1 MCIRD
6 RAKTVDNFATIEDFR
21 TTYNELAFDVGEVS
35 GLRDGLKTGNNGT
48 LVDAV
53 NVLEDKQF
61 FFQEFVFVASTNQTQ
76 FTGNDEFV
84 NDLIFVKDK
93 IQVFKNERHLIEDV
107 DFIISNPTGTGSH
120 KGVTLTG
127 TYASGQANAMSTN
140 DRLHVYSYT
149 GAFVGTNIANSVASF
164 FQKTV
169 ENTIYN
175 TNANGVILNGDSSSP
190 TTLLESGY
198 KIQLAGKT
206 FAEDDILLTTGKT
219 LTAPTITD
227 STMSINSGSITGAVN
242 GTFSGFLDIEGDID
256 VNGTTN
262 LDVVDIDG
270 AVHMQSTLQVV
281 STLTVDGNTDLNANL
296 TVDGNTTLGNAATDN
311 ITFTGK
317 AASNLRPNANDTYSL
332 GLSSARWSNVYS
344 TLSNVSGTATV
355 GSLTDGTL
363 SITGGDITSVD
374 DITGD
379 TNSVFKSGSSVVNNI
394 KNFAGTHTILDT
406 TSDHDSNAN
415 AGSLTGTVSSINN
428 HSTTDLSEGTNLYY
442 TDARVL
448 TKIQATNLTE
458 IKNVTN
464 SSLANDDVLLYNGSA
479 WVNTPMQERVEDIA
493 GAMLSGNTETGL
505 SVTYDDNTGKT
516 NLVVDNSVFT
526 LTGGVT
532 GTATQTAKGNL
543 TIATTLRDLTKTD
556 ITDTQLALND
566 LYDVSDANNSND
578 QILVQTGSTWSN
590 VTLTEKVEDIVGGML
605 DGTET
610 GISVSYDD
618 TDGNLDFVIGSGAIT
633 NAMLAGS
640 IANDKLAGSIANA
653 KLANSAITID
663 GTSVALGGSIS
674 TNNTQ
679 LTQEN
684 VEDFVGGMLD
694 GTETGISVS
703 YDDTDGN
710 IDFVVADS
718 DFALTGDVT
727 GTATQTAKG
736 NVSIT
741 TTIAANS
748 VALGTDTTG
757 NYIAAVSAGTGVGVS
772 GSGEGA
778 TSTISIGQAV
788 GTSDNVQFGNL
799 VLSGDLTVNG
809 STVTNSSTNT
819 TIEDQL
825 IELGTGNSGSASGD
839 AGFVIERGSDAN
851 VFFGWDE
858 SADAVTFGTGT
869 FTGASSGDLTITPA
883 AVNTGALTITNASN
897 SGGTARNIYQST
909 SAPGG
914 SDGAVGDLWILYS

>member
-1 MCIRD
+1 M
-6 RAKTVDNFATIEDFR
+6 AKTVDNFATIEDFR

-175 TNANGVILNGDSSSP
+175 TNANGVIINGDSSSP

-242 GTFSGFLDIEGDID
+242 GTFSGFLDIEGNID
-256 VNGTTN
+256 VNGTSH

-270 AVHMQSTLQVV
+270 AVHMQTTLQVV
-281 STLTVDGNTDLNANL
+281 DNTTLNANL
-296 TVDGNTTLGNAATDN
+296 TVDGNTTLGNAASDT
-311 ITFTGK
+311 ITFTGY
-317 AASNLRPNANDTYSL
+317 ANSHLRPETTNTYSL
-332 GLSSARWSNVYS
+332 GLTSKRWSNVYS
-344 TLSNVSGTATV
+344 NLSNVSGTATV
-355 GSLTDGTL
+355 GTLTDGTL

-406 TSDHDSNAN
+406 TSDHNSNAN
-415 AGSLTGTVSSINN
+415 AGSLTGTVSSIAN
-428 HSTTDLSEGTNLYY
+428 HTTQNLTEHSSNLYY
-442 TDARVL
+442 TDGRADTRIAL
-448 TKIQATNLTE
+448 
-458 IKNVTN
+458 KNIDY
-464 SSLANDDVLLYNGSA
+464 LANVDHPIALAEDHVLLYNDTTDQ
-479 WVNTPMQERVEDIA
+479 WENTPMRERVEDIA
-493 GAMLSGNTETGL
+493 GAMLSGNTETGI
-505 SVTYDDNTGKT
+505 SVTYNDTTGKT
-516 NLVVDNSVFT
+516 NLVVDNSTFE

-543 TIATTLRDLTKTD
+543 TIATTLRALTKGD
-556 ITDTQLALND
+556 ITSTELALND
-566 LYDVSDANNSND
+566 LYDVSDANNTND
-578 QILVQTGSTWSN
+578 QILVQTGSSWSN
-590 VTLTEKVEDIVGGML
+590 VDINEKVQDITGAQIATNGSHTGL
-605 DGTET
+605 TATYNDG
-610 GISVSYDD
+610 DAD
-618 TDGNLDFVIGSGAIT
+618 GAI
-633 NAMLAGS
+633 
-640 IANDKLAGSIANA
+640 D
-653 KLANSAITID
+653 
-663 GTSVALGGSIS
+663 
-674 TNNTQ
+674 
-679 LTQEN
+679 LT
-684 VEDFVGGMLD
+684 
-694 GTETGISVS
+694 
-703 YDDTDGN
+703 
-710 IDFVVADS
+710 VADS
-718 DFALTGDVT
+718 NFELTGKVT

-736 NVSIT
+736 NVSINT
-741 TTIAANS
+741 S
-748 VALGTDTTG
+748 LG
-757 NYIAAVSAGTGVGVS
+757 
-772 GSGEGA
+772 
-778 TSTISIGQAV
+778 SIGINEL
-788 GTSDNVQFGNL
+788 SD
-799 VLSGDLTVNG
+799 
-809 STVTNSSTNT
+809 
-819 TIEDQL
+819 
-825 IELGTGNSGSASGD
+825 
-839 AGFVIERGSDAN
+839 
-851 VFFGWDE
+851 
-858 SADAVTFGTGT
+858 
-869 FTGASSGDLTITPA
+869 
-883 AVNTGALTITNASN
+883 VNTSGANNGQVLGYNASN
-897 SGGTARNIYQST
+897 QWVPVDQSTGSDQVTEGTNNKYFSDNRVADVFQTGSSDSNTRLNKGIKLSYDAKTSSVLDGEIDLELEVGSLGGLSIPTSGTDANKVQLDYSVITDSDLSGGLPSGTGKAI
-909 SAPGG
+909 GHLFFL
-914 SDGAVGDLWILYS
+914 V

>member
-1 MCIRD
+1 M
-6 RAKTVDNFATIEDFR
+6 AKTVDNFATIEDFR

-175 TNANGVILNGDSSSP
+175 TNANGVIINGDSSSP

-242 GTFSGFLDIEGDID
+242 GTFSGFLDIEGNID
-256 VNGTTN
+256 VNGTSH

-270 AVHMQSTLQVV
+270 AVHMQTTLQVV
-281 STLTVDGNTDLNANL
+281 DNTTLNANL
-296 TVDGNTTLGNAATDN
+296 TVDGNTTLGNAASDT
-311 ITFTGK
+311 ITFTGY
-317 AASNLRPNANDTYSL
+317 ANSHLRPETTNTYSL
-332 GLSSARWSNVYS
+332 GLTSKRWSNVYS
-344 TLSNVSGTATV
+344 NLSNVSGTATV
-355 GSLTDGTL
+355 GTLTDGTL

-415 AGSLTGTVSSINN
+415 AGSLTGTVSSIAN
-428 HSTTDLSEGTNLYY
+428 HTTQNLTEHSSNLYY
-442 TDARVL
+442 TDGRADTRIAL
-448 TKIQATNLTE
+448 
-458 IKNVTN
+458 KNIDY
-464 SSLANDDVLLYNGSA
+464 LANVDHPIALAEDHVLLYNDTTDQ
-479 WVNTPMQERVEDIA
+479 WENTPMRERVEDIA
-493 GAMLSGNTETGL
+493 GAMLSGNTETGI
-505 SVTYDDNTGKT
+505 SVTYNDTTGKT
-516 NLVVDNSVFT
+516 NLVVDNSTFE

-543 TIATTLRDLTKTD
+543 TIATTLRALTKGD
-556 ITDTQLALND
+556 ITSTELALND
-566 LYDVSDANNSND
+566 LYDVSDANNTND
-578 QILVQTGSTWSN
+578 QILVQTGSSWSN
-590 VTLTEKVEDIVGGML
+590 VDINEKVQDITGAQIATN
-605 DGTET
+605 GTHT
-610 GISVSYDD
+610 GLTATYNDND
-618 TDGNLDFVIGSGAIT
+618 ADGAIDLT
-633 NAMLAGS
+633 
-640 IANDKLAGSIANA
+640 IANSIF
-653 KLANSAITID
+653 
-663 GTSVALGGSIS
+663 
-674 TNNTQ
+674 
-679 LTQEN
+679 E
-684 VEDFVGGMLD
+684 
-694 GTETGISVS
+694 
-703 YDDTDGN
+703 
-710 IDFVVADS
+710 
-718 DFALTGDVT
+718 LTGDVT

-736 NVSIT
+736 DVEIATTRKALTLSDLPSIT
-741 TTIAANS
+741 LENLSNVNS
-748 VALGTDTTG
+748 G
-757 NYIAAVSAGTGVGVS
+757 AGTGQILIWSGSAWNPGDQAGSTSNLTEDASAVFFTDNRVADVFKVSDNVELNKGIKITYNDNPEGGTNTTTDGEITFEASVSNGIALDGNDIELDYSVITDSDLSSGLPS
-772 GSGEGA
+772 GSGKE
-778 TSTISIGQAV
+778 IGHL
-788 GTSDNVQFGNL
+788 FF
-799 VLSGDLTVNG
+799 
-809 STVTNSSTNT
+809 
-819 TIEDQL
+819 L
-825 IELGTGNSGSASGD
+825 I
-839 AGFVIERGSDAN
+839 
-851 VFFGWDE
+851 
-858 SADAVTFGTGT
+858 
-869 FTGASSGDLTITPA
+869 
-883 AVNTGALTITNASN
+883 
-897 SGGTARNIYQST
+897 
-909 SAPGG
+909 
-914 SDGAVGDLWILYS
+914 

>member
-1 MCIRD
+1 M
-6 RAKTVDNFATIEDFR
+6 AKTVDNFATIEDFR

-242 GTFSGFLDIEGDID
+242 GTFSGFLDIEGNID

-270 AVHMQSTLQVV
+270 AVDMASTLQVD

-296 TVDGNTTLGNAATDN
+296 TVDGNTTLGNAASDT
-311 ITFTGK
+311 ITFTGY
-317 AASNLRPNANDTYSL
+317 ANSHLRPETTNTYSL
-332 GLSSARWSNVYS
+332 GLSSKRWSNVYS

-355 GSLTDGTL
+355 GTLTDGTL

-415 AGSLTGTVSSINN
+415 AGSLTGTVSSIAN
-428 HSTTDLSEGTNLYY
+428 HTTQNLTEHSSNLYY
-442 TDARVL
+442 TNARADARIAL
-448 TKIQATNLTE
+448 KNIDYLA
-458 IKNVTN
+458 NVTN

-618 TDGNLDFVIGSGAIT
+618 
-633 NAMLAGS
+633 
-640 IANDKLAGSIANA
+640 
-653 KLANSAITID
+653 
-663 GTSVALGGSIS
+663 
-674 TNNTQ
+674 NN
-679 LTQEN
+679 
-684 VEDFVGGMLD
+684 
-694 GTETGISVS
+694 
-703 YDDTDGN
+703 GN
-710 IDFVVADS
+710 IGFVVDNS
-718 DFALTGDVT
+718 NFALTGAVT

-736 NVSIT
+736 NVSIAT
-741 TTIAANS
+741 TLRALTFSELPSISIGNLSDVDISGAQTGQVLGYNASNQWVPVDQSTGSDQVTEGTNNRYFSDNRVAEVFQLESDGATRLNKGIKLSYDAKTSGVLDGEVDVEALVSNGIGLNGNNIELDYS
-748 VALGTDTTG
+748 VITDSDLSSG
-757 NYIAAVSAGTGVGVS
+757 LPS
-772 GSGEGA
+772 GSGKE
-778 TSTISIGQAV
+778 IGHL
-788 GTSDNVQFGNL
+788 FF
-799 VLSGDLTVNG
+799 
-809 STVTNSSTNT
+809 
-819 TIEDQL
+819 L
-825 IELGTGNSGSASGD
+825 I
-839 AGFVIERGSDAN
+839 
-851 VFFGWDE
+851 
-858 SADAVTFGTGT
+858 
-869 FTGASSGDLTITPA
+869 
-883 AVNTGALTITNASN
+883 
-897 SGGTARNIYQST
+897 
-909 SAPGG
+909 
-914 SDGAVGDLWILYS
+914 

>member
-1 MCIRD
+1 M
-6 RAKTVDNFATIEDFR
+6 AKTVDNFATIEDFR

-175 TNANGVILNGDSSSP
+175 TNANGVIINGDSSSP

-242 GTFSGFLDIEGDID
+242 GTFSGFLDIEGNID
-256 VNGTTN
+256 VNGTSH

-270 AVHMQSTLQVV
+270 AVHMQTTLQVV
-281 STLTVDGNTDLNANL
+281 DNTTLNANL
-296 TVDGNTTLGNAATDN
+296 TVDGNTTLGNAASDT
-311 ITFTGK
+311 ITFTGY
-317 AASNLRPNANDTYSL
+317 ANSHLRPETTNTYSL
-332 GLSSARWSNVYS
+332 GLTSKRWSNVYS
-344 TLSNVSGTATV
+344 NLSNVSGTATV
-355 GSLTDGTL
+355 GTLTDGTL

-415 AGSLTGTVSSINN
+415 AGSLTGTVSSIAN
-428 HSTTDLSEGTNLYY
+428 HTTQNLTEHSSNLYY
-442 TDARVL
+442 TDARADARIAL
-448 TKIQATNLTE
+448 KNIDYLA
-458 IKNVTN
+458 NVTN
-464 SSLANDDVLLYNGSA
+464 SALANDDVLLYNGSA

-493 GAMLSGNTETGL
+493 GAMFAGNTETGL
-505 SVTYDDNTGKT
+505 SVTYNDDTGKT
-516 NLVVDNSVFT
+516 NLVVDNSTFE

-543 TIATTLRDLTKTD
+543 TIATTLRDLTKGD

-566 LYDVSDANNSND
+566 LYDVSDGNNTAD
-578 QILVQTGSTWSN
+578 QILVQDTNGTWSN
-590 VTLTEKVEDIVGGML
+590 VTLTEKIEDISGGMFT
-605 DGTET
+605 GNTET
-610 GISVSYDD
+610 GITATYQD
-618 TDGNLDFVIGSGAIT
+618 A
-633 NAMLAGS
+633 
-640 IANDKLAGSIANA
+640 
-653 KLANSAITID
+653 D
-663 GTSVALGGSIS
+663 GTVDLEVHDS
-674 TNNTQ
+674 TFT
-679 LTQEN
+679 
-684 VEDFVGGMLD
+684 
-694 GTETGISVS
+694 
-703 YDDTDGN
+703 
-710 IDFVVADS
+710 
-718 DFALTGDVT
+718 LTGKVT
-727 GTATQTAKG
+727 GTQTQTAKG
-736 NVSIT
+736 NVSISTSVNLALSDLPSIDLEDLANVNSGAGAGQILIWSGSAWNPGDQAGSTSNLTEDASAVFFTDTRVADVFKVSDNVELNKGIKITYNDNPEGGTNT
-741 TTIAANS
+741 TTDGEITFEASVSNGIALDGNDIELDYS
-748 VALGTDTTG
+748 VITDSDLSSG
-757 NYIAAVSAGTGVGVS
+757 LPS
-772 GSGEGA
+772 GSGKE
-778 TSTISIGQAV
+778 IGHL
-788 GTSDNVQFGNL
+788 FF
-799 VLSGDLTVNG
+799 
-809 STVTNSSTNT
+809 
-819 TIEDQL
+819 L
-825 IELGTGNSGSASGD
+825 I
-839 AGFVIERGSDAN
+839 
-851 VFFGWDE
+851 
-858 SADAVTFGTGT
+858 
-869 FTGASSGDLTITPA
+869 
-883 AVNTGALTITNASN
+883 
-897 SGGTARNIYQST
+897 
-909 SAPGG
+909 
-914 SDGAVGDLWILYS
+914 